1 MDIIPIKEL
10 GMCEKSGII
19 YANSKI
25 VAKHFEKP
33 HWNVLRAIDSLVE
46 GLLKIED
53 TPDEYFQEVFIYEKQ
68 NKQIYREFNITRDG
82 FDLLV
87 MGFTGPKALQW
98 KVKYIKA
105 FKDMAEYII
114 ALNTAKLECPD
125 LTQAI
130 LEAHDEPKHYHFSNE
145 MDLFNRIVLGMT
157 AKQYREAHGL
167 GKGKSIR
174 PYLSAEQ
181 IMLIEKL
188 QRTDIG
194 LVLSEPD
201 FQKRKMTREWYHSKL
216 KEKLNQK
223 LLTVKGGHIT

>member
-1 MDIIPIKEL
+1 MNIVPIKEL
-10 GMCEKSGII
+10 GIYEKAGII

-25 VAKHFEKP
+25 VSKHFEKL
-33 HWNVLRAIDSLVE
+33 HWNVLRAIDSLIE
-46 GLLKIED
+46 SLLKIEG

-68 NKQIYREFNITRDG
+68 NKQTYREFNITREG

-105 FKDMAEYII
+105 FKDMAEYIL
-114 ALNTAKLECPD
+114 ALDTAKLECPE

-130 LEAHDEPKHYHFSNE
+130 LEAHDELKHFHFSNE
-145 MDLFNRIVLGMT
+145 MDLLNRIVLGMS
-157 AKQYREAHGL
+157 AKQYKHVYGL
-167 GKGKSIR
+167 GKVKSIR
-174 PYLSAEQ
+174 PYLSVEQ

-194 LVLSEPD
+194 LVLTEPD
-201 FQKRKMTREWYHSKL
+201 FQKRKRTLEWYHAKL
-216 KEKLNQK
+216 KEKINQK
-223 LLTVKGGHIT
+223 QLPA